1 MHDPLTA
8 PSDPLLP
15 RKPRRRAFVAAAV
28 AALVVALLVAWWWTS
43 RTPEGA
49 AADGTPA
56 KTEGGKGDG
65 KKAAGKGG
73 GRFGAD
79 PSRVQPVAAS
89 VARKGDIR
97 IIQTSLGTVT
107 AFNTVT
113 VRVRVDGPLLAV
125 HFREGQSVKAGDV
138 LAQIDP
144 APFEVA
150 LSQAEGTLARDMAQ
164 LQNAR
169 VDLERYRTLLA
180 QDSIARQ
187 QVDAQEATVRQFEGT
202 VKVDRAVVDNAKLQ
216 LSYTKVTAPITG
228 RLGLRQVDAG
238 NTVRTGDA
246 NGLVVITQVNPITT
260 TFTIP
265 QDSLPRLV
273 AELRRGDKIEVEAWD
288 REQKNKLV
296 TGVLITPDNQVDVT
310 TGTVKLK
317 AQFPNDNAA
326 LFPNQFVNVRM
337 VVDVRKDV
345 TVIPAAAVQTGPQGT
360 VVYVVKEDN
369 TVTMRPVKLGPAE
382 GERVQVETGVEPGER
397 VVTDGIDRL
406 REGAK
411 VEIVQPTA
419 PGPGGRGGA
428 GKGGRRG
435 DGTKGGD
442 AAKGGDAKA
451 APSGDARKPGTAPG
465 DPGTP
470 GSAGKTPGAVGDPE
484 KKAAAPG
491 NTVSAGSP
499 PPASATDPKP
509 ANDMRD
515 RFKNASPEEREK
527 MREEFKKRMES
538 ATPEERARMQEQ
550 LRKRREAQ
558 GQ

>member
-1 MHDPLTA
+1 MHDPLPA
-8 PSDPLLP
+8 HADPLSP
-15 RKPRRRAFVAAAV
+15 RKPRRRG
-28 AALVVALLVAWWWTS
+28 LVVAAIVAVVVVALAAWWWTS
-43 RTPEGA
+43 RAPEGA
-49 AADGTPA
+49 ARDGAAA
-56 KTEGGKGDG
+56 KAGE
-65 KKAAGKGG
+65 AGKGG
-73 GRFGAD
+73 DARKGKGGAGRFGVD
-79 PSRVQPVAAS
+79 PNRVQPVTAGT
-89 VARKGDIR
+89 ARKGDIR
-97 IIQTSLGTVT
+97 IVQTSLGTVT
-107 AFNTVT
+107 AFSTVT
-113 VRVRVDGPLLAV
+113 VRVRVDGPLV
-125 HFREGQSVKAGDV
+125 SVNFREGQSVKAGDL

-150 LSQAEGTLARDMAQ
+150 LAQAEGQLARDMAQ

-169 VDLERYRTLLA
+169 VDLDRYKTLLA

-216 LSYTKVTAPITG
+216 LSYTKVTAPISG

-246 NGLVVITQVNPITT
+246 NGLVVITQVNPITVV
-260 TFTIP
+260 FTIP
-265 QDSLPRLV
+265 QDSLPRLLG
-273 AELRRGDKIEVEAWD
+273 ELRRGDKIEVEAWD
-288 REQKNKLV
+288 REQKNKLA

-317 AQFPNDNAA
+317 AQFPNDNGV

-369 TVTMRPVKLGPAE
+369 SVSMRPVKLGPAE
-382 GERVQVETGVEPGER
+382 GERVQVESGVEPGER

-406 REGAK
+406 REGAR
-411 VEIVQPTA
+411 VEVVQPTV
-419 PGPGGRGGA
+419 PGPGGRGA
-428 GKGGRRG
+428 GKGGGRRG
-435 DGTKGGD
+435 EGKGGGAPAD
-442 AAKGGDAKA
+442 AGKA
-451 APSGDARKPGTAPG
+451 APV
-465 DPGTP
+465 
-470 GSAGKTPGAVGDPE
+470 AVGEPGRKGPE
-484 KKAAAPG
+484 AAAPG
-491 NTVSAGSP
+491 ANPVSAGGP

-509 ANDMRD
+509 GNDMRE

-538 ATPEERARMQEQ
+538 ASPEERERMREQ
-550 LRKRREAQ
+550 MRKRREAQ